1 MWKCLISQLLESSW
15 VWPTMPQCCQQAN
28 APSRLLRSAAFMKHE
43 GLGPNTQRWMSSL
56 GFANRALSV
65 FTSNPFW
72 PKFLTAR
79 QDPPLTLKNDGEPGG
94 TSEEISFSM
103 RRLIQELC
111 FQALPSPIT
120 TQTANGPAARYF
132 MQTFNNMLDFLIC
145 LNIENVIVIE
155 YWTMLLTI
163 PQISFRFYGAIKQTL
178 NFRVE
183 VGQQNSSSG
192 F

>member
-1 MWKCLISQLLESSW
+1 MSSSTSLLSIMWKCLISQLLESSW

-103 RRLIQELC
+103 RWLC
-111 FQALPSPIT
+111 VFKRCHRRSQHKQLMDLLPDILCKPLT
-120 TQTANGPAARYF
+120 T
-132 MQTFNNMLDFLIC
+132 C
-145 LNIENVIVIE
+145 
-155 YWTMLLTI
+155 
-163 PQISFRFYGAIKQTL
+163 
-178 NFRVE
+178 
-183 VGQQNSSSG
+183 
-192 F
+192 